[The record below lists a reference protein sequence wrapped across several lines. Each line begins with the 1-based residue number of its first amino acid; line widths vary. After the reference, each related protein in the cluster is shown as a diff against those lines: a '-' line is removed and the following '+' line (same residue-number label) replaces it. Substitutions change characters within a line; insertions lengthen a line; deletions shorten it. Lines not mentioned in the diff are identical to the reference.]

1 MNTLL
6 KSLLIASSLALFA
19 GCSSSGGTAGDG
31 TADGS
36 AGASTYGAG
45 RGSAFGGG
53 AGAGGGAGP
62 AGGYVGGPGASE
74 AQRVVYFDF
83 DSSDIR
89 ADSRPVIEA
98 HAQYLA
104 QNPGAA
110 VVLEGHTDERGSREY
125 NIALGER
132 RSTAVRRVMETLGV
146 KPQQMRNVSYGK
158 ERPAVAGHDE
168 AAYSQNRRVE
178 IAY

>member
-31 TADGS
+31 SADGA
-36 AGASTYGAG
+36 AGAGTYGAG

-53 AGAGGGAGP
+53 AGGGAGG
-62 AGGYVGGPGASE
+62 ASGYVGGPGANE

-89 ADSRPVIEA
+89 ADSRPLIEA
-98 HAQYLA
+98 HAQYLT

>member
-6 KSLLIASSLALFA
+6 KTLALASSLALLG
-19 GCSSSGGTAGDG
+19 GCASSGGTGGDG
-31 TADGS
+31 TGTGTGTDAY
-36 AGASTYGAG
+36 GASGGSVWGNG
-45 RGSAFGGG
+45 RGG
-53 AGAGGGAGP
+53 AGAGG
-62 AGGYVGGPGASE
+62 AGGVGGPEASLE
-74 AQRVVYFDF
+74 QRVVYFDF
-83 DSSDIR
+83 DSADIR
-89 ADSRPVIEA
+89 ADSRTIVDA
-98 HAQYLA
+98 NAQYLK

-110 VVLEGHTDERGSREY
+110 TILEGHTDERGSREY

-132 RSTAVRRVMETLGV
+132 RGTAVRRAMEGMGV
-146 KPQQMRNVSYGK
+146 NPQQLRVVSYGK